1 MGLTLLRCSTADAA
15 LTALQNPGARLI
27 GGGTFLVRMTN
38 TGDASIDEFVRL
50 DLPEIR
56 AIEISGA
63 TARLGSA
70 VTMSQI
76 IRHPALDWLVPAA
89 RSIGG
94 PAIRN
99 VATVGGNLFAAS
111 PYGDLATALLALDAQ
126 VHLYT
131 PLGERKLGI
140 DQFFAQRSVELHR
153 SIVLDVTFDLPTPGT
168 FLYKKV
174 RRTQPKGLSILTI
187 SATIVERNTIIT
199 HARLAY
205 GAMAATPVRAYA
217 SEHAL
222 AGRQRTHDGVSSAL
236 AVATQGTTPSD
247 DPISSAWYK
256 TAVLP
261 VHLRRLLLGDGT
273 EA

>member
-1 MGLTLLRCSTADAA
+1 MGLTLLRCNTADAA
-15 LTALQNPGARLI
+15 LTALRNPGARLI

-56 AIEISGA
+56 TVEINGS
-63 TARLGSA
+63 TVRLGSG

-76 IRHPALDWLVPAA
+76 IGHPALSWLAPAA

-131 PLGERKLGI
+131 LLGERKMAL
-140 DQFFAQRSVELHR
+140 DQFLAQRNDELRR
-153 SIVLDVTFDLPTPGT
+153 SIVLDVAFALPALGN
-168 FLYKKV
+168 FLYYKA

-187 SATIVERNTIIT
+187 AATIVERDNIISQV
-199 HARLAY
+199 RLAY

-217 SEHAL
+217 SERAL
-222 AGRQRTHDGVSSAL
+222 IGQPRTRDGISSAL
-236 AVATQGTTPSD
+236 AVATEGTTPSD

-256 TAVLP
+256 SAVLP
-261 VHLRRLLLGDGT
+261 VHLRRLLLGEGT

>member
-1 MGLTLLRCSTADAA
+1 
-15 LTALQNPGARLI
+15 
-27 GGGTFLVRMTN
+27 MTN

-56 AIEISGA
+56 TVEINGS
-63 TARLGSA
+63 TVRLGSG

-76 IRHPALDWLVPAA
+76 IGHPALSWLAPAA

-131 PLGERKLGI
+131 LLGERKMAL
-140 DQFFAQRSVELHR
+140 DQFLAQRNDELRR
-153 SIVLDVTFDLPTPGT
+153 SIVLDVAFALPALGN
-168 FLYKKV
+168 FLYYKA

-187 SATIVERNTIIT
+187 AATIVERDNIISQV
-199 HARLAY
+199 RLAY

-217 SEHAL
+217 SERAL
-222 AGRQRTHDGVSSAL
+222 IGQPRTRDGISSAL
-236 AVATQGTTPSD
+236 AVATEGTTPSD

-256 TAVLP
+256 SAVLP
-261 VHLRRLLLGDGT
+261 VHLRRLLLGEGT